1 MTVLRIALGV
11 VLILIFGGD
20 AVDTLVSTRV
30 RSGRWWPNTVFYRW
44 TWHPYRAIASR
55 VPSVGIRESLLSIY
69 GPMSLLALLAIWVS
83 GQIVGWGLIWSGLGG
98 SFVPALRSIGDSIY
112 FSGVAFFT
120 VGFGDLLPRSGTAR
134 FLTLVEAM
142 MGLGTIGLVIGYLPS
157 LYGAYQAREREIL
170 LLDDLTDSRITPGT
184 LLRSWIGPERDL
196 SAIDTNFERWTEWCA
211 EVYSSH
217 SSFPMLTLFRSQHRG
232 HSWVTALGVVTDAAM
247 STIATLPGAD
257 RGPAMRLYRQSCRAI
272 TDLAAQVGVQPLAD
286 EPMPARFWSLGYAS
300 WQLMADDIYSFEE
313 SYRRLL
319 ELRAAFTPWMEAFI
333 EALDAP
339 RGIWGVTA
347 SEHLREAE
355 LGSTIFE

>member
-1 MTVLRIALGV
+1 MTALRIAIGV
-11 VLILIFGGD
+11 VLILVFGGD

-44 TWHPYRAIASR
+44 TWHRYRWLAGR
-55 VPSVGIRESLLSIY
+55 VRSAGVRESLLSIY
-69 GPMSLLALLAIWVS
+69 GPGSLLALLAIWVS
-83 GQIVGWGLIWSGLGG
+83 GQIVGWGFIWWALGG
-98 SFVPALRSIGDSIY
+98 SFAPALRSIGDGIY

-120 VGFGDLLPRSGTAR
+120 VGFGDLLPRSGVAR
-134 FLTLVEAM
+134 ALTLTEAM

-196 SAIDTNFERWTEWCA
+196 SKMDAQFERWTEWCA
-211 EVYSSH
+211 DVYSSH

-247 STIATLPGAD
+247 ATIATLPGAD

-272 TDLAAQVGVQPLAD
+272 TDLAAQVGVPPKVV
-286 EPMPARFWSLGYAS
+286 EPMGSRFWSLGYAS
-300 WQLMADDIYSFEE
+300 WQLMVDDIHSFEE

-319 ELRAAFTPWMEAFI
+319 ELRTDFTPWMEAFI
-333 EALDAP
+333 DALDAP

-347 SEHLREAE
+347 SEHLREAD